1 MRNIAFEEKTYVVDD
16 NGFLVDHDKWEKAF
30 AEGLAPSLGIARLSD
45 RHWKVIQY
53 IRDHFYHY
61 GKCPLVYETC
71 KGNNLHLKE
80 LQQLF
85 PSGYLRGVCKL
96 AGITYRE
103 GYHGA
108 VSLARG
114 RQPAREEDR
123 KLSTADVSPPAE
135 KTYVVNVRGFLMDP
149 DNWDEEYAAFKS
161 YEMGIEEPLTD
172 RHWKIIHFLRDRFA
186 KDGVVPTV
194 YETCETNGFEIE
206 DLEKLFPRGYHRGAV
221 KLAGLR
227 VR

>member
-1 MRNIAFEEKTYVVDD
+1 MTKLCFEKKTYVVDD
-16 NGFLVDHDKWEKAF
+16 DGFLVDHDQWDEAF
-30 AEGLAPSLGIARLSD
+30 VEGLAPSLKIPHLSNS
-45 RHWKVIQY
+45 HWKVIHY
-53 IRDHFYHY
+53 IREHFSQY
-61 GKCPLVYETC
+61 GKCPMVYETC
-71 KGNNLHLKE
+71 KANKLRFKE

-85 PSGYLRGVCKL
+85 PSGHLRGVCKL

-103 GYHGA
+103 GYHA
-108 VSLARG
+108 SVSLARG
-114 RQPAREEDR
+114 RRPAQEEDR
-123 KLSTADVSPPAE
+123 ELSAAVVSPPAE

-221 KLAGLR
+221 KLAGLK